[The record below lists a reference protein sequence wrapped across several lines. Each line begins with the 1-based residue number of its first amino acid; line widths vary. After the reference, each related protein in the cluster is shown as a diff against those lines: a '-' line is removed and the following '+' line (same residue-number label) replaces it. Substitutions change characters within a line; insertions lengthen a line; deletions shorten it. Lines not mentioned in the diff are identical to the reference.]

1 MGDGFR
7 NRKSQREEYINQL
20 RNWQWNAHLHACKGA
35 AVEAKTNMIRD
46 SVVQAATV
54 NLAAQVL
61 GAQNTNNN
69 SFTDIARNVTGNQNV
84 ISRERSSAGL
94 LRRISAVLIDW
105 ATCFTLML
113 MTIVVMYTYKLVAL
127 PALTKFYL
135 DDMQKIGLNPDLDLD
150 SAMDRIMSTFD
161 ENIDKLEEELVIFT
175 ICFKLL
181 IVLYETI
188 FIWFFGFTFG
198 KLMMGIEVIHYGG
211 YARDNNQRVPDVMVI
226 SGQTMGLFR
235 SFCRSVLKVLYFT
248 IMFPLVLFFQPFNA
262 RGNQFY
268 DVITKTMV
276 VRRMRQPAVRRR

>member
-7 NRKSQREEYINQL
+7 NRKNQREEYINQL
-20 RNWQWNAHLHACKGA
+20 RNWQWDAHLHACKGA

-46 SVVQAATV
+46 SVVQAASV

-61 GAQNTNNN
+61 GATNPN
-69 SFTDIARNVTGNQNV
+69 FTDIARNVTGNQNV
-84 ISRERSSAGL
+84 ISRERQSAGL

-105 ATCFTLML
+105 ATCFTLMI
-113 MTIVVMYTYKLVAL
+113 MTIAMMYTYKLVAL

-150 SAMDRIMSTFD
+150 SAMDRIMSTF
-161 ENIDKLEEELVIFT
+161 EQNIDKLEEELVIFT

-198 KLMMGIEVIHYGG
+198 KLMMGVEVIHYGG
-211 YARDNNQRVPDVMVI
+211 YARDNNQRVPDVMVV

-276 VRRMRQPAVRRR
+276 VRRIRQPVVRRR